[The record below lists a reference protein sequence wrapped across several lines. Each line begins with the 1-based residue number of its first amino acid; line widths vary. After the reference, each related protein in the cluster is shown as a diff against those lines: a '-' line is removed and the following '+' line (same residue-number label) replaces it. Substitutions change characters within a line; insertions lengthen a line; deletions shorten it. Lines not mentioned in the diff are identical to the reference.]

1 MKAQIVDTNL
11 ALCKIF
17 GYSRE
22 ELYGKPFTDY
32 IPTERGD
39 LKLYKQLM
47 SGIPPDLKT
56 TSRLGC
62 QPGEHQQQL
71 LAETSH

>member
-1 MKAQIVDTNL
+1 MQDFWIQ
-11 ALCKIF
+11 
-17 GYSRE
+17 S

-39 LKLYKQLM
+39 LKLYKELM
-47 SGIPPDLKT
+47 SGIPTDLKT

-71 LAETSH
+71 LAETSHSDRKTLPALKW